1 MKIILEDQEIN
12 LINQIL
18 TDFPIRELSKVQQIL
33 GIMDSKLQKEDVSEE
48 EQSEESEESEESES

>member
-48 EQSEESEESEESES
+48 EQSEESEESES

>member
-18 TDFPIRELSKVQQIL
+18 TDFPIKELNKVQKIMN
-33 GIMDSKLQKEDVSEE
+33 IMDSKIEK
-48 EQSEESEESEESES
+48 EESAEESDS

>member
-18 TDFPIRELSKVQQIL
+18 TDFPIKELNKVQKIMN
-33 GIMDSKLQKEDVSEE
+33 IMDSKIEKEES
-48 EQSEESEESEESES
+48 SEESDS

>member
-18 TDFPIRELSKVQQIL
+18 NDFPIRELNKVQQIMK
-33 GIMDSKLQKEDVSEE
+33 IIESKI
-48 EQSEESEESEESES
+48 ESEEVEESDTEEN

>member
-18 TDFPIRELSKVQQIL
+18 TDFPIKELSKVQQIMK
-33 GIMDSKLQKEDVSEE
+33 IMESKLEKEEDPEKLDS
-48 EQSEESEESEESES
+48 

>member
-18 TDFPIRELSKVQQIL
+18 NDFPIRELNKVQQIMNV
-33 GIMDSKLQKEDVSEE
+33 MDSKLQEEEVVSENPE
-48 EQSEESEESEESES
+48 EAES

>member
-18 TDFPIRELSKVQQIL
+18 NDFPIRELNKVQQIMNV
-33 GIMDSKLQKEDVSEE
+33 MDSKLQEEEVVSENPE
-48 EQSEESEESEESES
+48 EVES

>member
-18 TDFPIRELSKVQQIL
+18 NDFPIRELNKVQQIMN
-33 GIMDSKLQKEDVSEE
+33 IMDSKLQEEEVVSENPE
-48 EQSEESEESEESES
+48 EVES